1 VAIAKSKTEQLKQIQ
16 ALLSTATNSRQRV
29 MYEDMLA
36 KLKSQMKEEE
46 DAAVKATAELKQQAI
61 AQSKVAIQE
70 KVQASADHKGKN
82 KFVSPQGNSKKVVAS
97 KNSVNQATKR
107 SLQGV
112 KDSDEMNQIVAT
124 KKKKK
129 KDTKPHSKKT
139 KPSAEEKLAENS
151 VNSELRFRAMG
162 VLEGEI
168 SLAEKGLEITIDGQQ
183 YPLGFTFISKNRD
196 YRKFQEELSS
206 GSVTS
211 LRKRVSVYPQVKY
224 VDKKY
229 CYFFNLV
236 SVHKEG
242 KQGIFAELEPGEFYL
257 SGLWQH
263 VKSHPVPCL
272 SVYRNAT
279 DDFFN
284 MVAKQPLGKV
294 RKLLKPIQ
302 VPVEGL
308 DLTQAFKYNP
318 QAEKNKQKKR
328 KFYCLSATFSD
339 ARFAAIK
346 SSISEYSKAPK
357 YITASRAAEFL
368 NKVSGKN

>member
-1 VAIAKSKTEQLKQIQ
+1 
-16 ALLSTATNSRQRV
+16 
-29 MYEDMLA
+29 MYESMLA

-46 DAAVKATAELKQQAI
+46 AAVKAAAELEQQAI
-61 AQSKVAIQE
+61 AESKVAIQE
-70 KVQASADHKGKN
+70 KVQATANHKGKN
-82 KFVSPQGNSKKVVAS
+82 KSVSPQGNSKKAVAD
-97 KNSVNQATKR
+97 KNSVNQAKKR
-107 SLQGV
+107 SPQGN

-129 KDTKPHSKKT
+129 KNAKSYSKKT
-139 KPSAEEKLAENS
+139 KSSTEKKLAENS

-168 SLAEKGLEITIDGQQ
+168 SLVENGLEIAIDGQQ

-196 YRKFQEELSS
+196 YRKLQEELSS

-263 VKSHPVPCL
+263 VQFRPAPCL
-272 SVYRNAT
+272 SVYRNVT
-279 DDFFN
+279 DDLLN
-284 MVAKQPLGKV
+284 MAAKQPLEKV
-294 RKLLKPIQ
+294 RKLFKPIQ

-308 DLTQAFKYNP
+308 DLTKAFKYNP
-318 QAEKNKQKKR
+318 QAEKNEQKKR
-328 KFYCLSATFSD
+328 KFYCLSATFRESK
-339 ARFAAIK
+339 FVAIE
-346 SSISEYSKAPK
+346 SSISVHSKTPK
-357 YITASRAAEFL
+357 FIKASRVAEFL
-368 NKVSGKN
+368 ERNKGKEVKPSAK